1 MLRQDS
7 ATDPS
12 TLTYERHFGL
22 REKAFSLSADPR
34 FFFQDG
40 SRAAAFSDLLTGIR
54 RREGILT
61 LTGPIGSGKTTL
73 CRTVL
78 ESLDR
83 KTFSAFVPDPILT
96 REDLLK
102 SLLVDFGIV
111 SIEEIRA
118 GHLRGIGRTELTY
131 PLREFLVSLQPL
143 HAFAVLIIDEAQN
156 LPNALLEEI
165 RILSEL
171 EQGTKLLQLVLV
183 GQPEFETKLA
193 EPEMCQLQQ
202 RVSVRCKLGPLATAD
217 VGSYIAHRLTIA
229 GGRDALFAE
238 DAIPLIAA
246 ASGGI
251 PRIINLLC
259 DRALTRAA
267 VDTAPRVS
275 AKHLISAAGDLKLPL
290 FNVGTLWWETETAG
304 ATAPAVQSQKTD
316 DHPDATLTPIAERS
330 VPALETF
337 GLSPQRRGSR
347 LRPIGAL
354 ALLAV
359 VTAGATYLIFRP
371 DVTPVTSPSATDADR
386 RPPDP
391 APASREATPAA
402 PAPPQSAPS
411 SSSAATGTA
420 ARSSAVG
427 AASPEGNAARV
438 GAYRVQIATF
448 RTASR
453 AEEAVKVFQ
462 EAGFRARSSEVLLRD
477 GNTAFSVQLGP
488 YADRDAAETD
498 IKRAGAVPG
507 YGPGVIVEP
516 KPRVN

>member
-1 MLRQDS
+1 MAEPMLREDS
-7 ATDPS
+7 ASDPS
-12 TLTYERHFGL
+12 TFTYERHFGL
-22 REKAFSLSADPR
+22 QEKAFSLSADSR
-34 FFFQDG
+34 FFFPDV

-111 SIEEIRA
+111 SVEEIRA
-118 GHLRGIGRTELTY
+118 GHLRGIGRTELSY

-156 LPNALLEEI
+156 LHNNLLEEI

-171 EQGTKLLQLVLV
+171 EHGAKLLQLVLV

-193 EPEMCQLQQ
+193 EPEMYQLQQ
-202 RVSVRCKLGPLATAD
+202 RVSVRCGLAPLAAAD
-217 VGSYIAHRLTIA
+217 VGSYVVHRLTIA
-229 GGRDALFAE
+229 GAHDALFVE

-251 PRIINLLC
+251 PRVINLLC

-267 VDTAPRVS
+267 ADDAPRVS
-275 AKHLISAAGDLKLPL
+275 PKHVISAAGDLKLPL
-290 FNVGTLWWETETAG
+290 FNIGPLWWETEPRQDTSA
-304 ATAPAVQSQKTD
+304 ATAETQKRSD
-316 DHPDATLTPIAERS
+316 LPVSEPMADAERAEI
-330 VPALETF
+330 PALKTF
-337 GLSPQRRGSR
+337 GLTSQRRRSR
-347 LRPIGAL
+347 LPAIAAL

-359 VTAGATYLIFRP
+359 ATAGVTYITLRP
-371 DVTPVTSPSATDADR
+371 DATPVDTSRSGSVADGTQPQPPQKNPSQAPPPAATR
-386 RPPDP
+386 GRVPP
-391 APASREATPAA
+391 APAASPTM
-402 PAPPQSAPS
+402 PPPS
-411 SSSAATGTA
+411 SASSG
-420 ARSSAVG
+420 G
-427 AASPEGNAARV
+427 AF
-438 GAYRVQIATF
+438 RVQIATF

-462 EAGFRARSSEVLLRD
+462 EAGFRARSSEVQLRD

-488 YADRDAAETD
+488 YADRRAAQTD
-498 IKRAGAVPG
+498 IERAQAIPG

-516 KPRVN
+516 KPRGVN